1 VSKNWNED
9 RASKHIDKKITDVEV
24 VTIKDYTRHMSLES
38 IPTNVAYRV
47 DGVHMYADIQNL
59 VDMLNITDFEGTD
72 CHKRTLR
79 FLDQHYR
86 AVKRILERVDARRVD
101 FHSQRLHSLFTK
113 PYNSEIDAEKKRV
126 QRAVATGQLIIDV
139 LEQTGDTDEKIPGA
153 KVRIGIDTGLAL
165 AVNNGRSG
173 NREPLFLG
181 DPANHA
187 AKLASNNKPKG
198 IFLTNAARKVI
209 GLEEKDATEKHA
221 LTTQE
226 IMACQDAAKLDVTA
240 EEIVRE
246 WRDDMKQNPIG
257 NYQFTRQTPPLKDMD
272 ISVLTPSNSK
282 RQEMISIYA
291 DIDGFTKYVS
301 DHIDDNAEDVVR
313 TLHVLRAELER
324 VVTSDFQGRRVR
336 FIGDCIH
343 GLYADGTVHTT
354 DEELSVSEATRLAGA
369 LRSSFNLSIERLS
382 EKGYST
388 GDLGLAIG
396 FDLGPVSV
404 SRLGTKGHRVRCA
417 IGRKVLNSET
427 RQCDCKGDETAIGQA
442 AYDAGSDAVRK
453 LFGKTLK
460 VANLDYEE
468 ATESLADNGDEA
480 AKNARAAA
488 YEGAPAILRASER
501 EVRPYTNLIRQV
513 EDTA

>member
-1 VSKNWNED
+1 MSKNWNVD
-9 RASKHIDKKITDVEV
+9 RATAHIDKKMAAVET
-24 VTIKDYTRHMSLES
+24 VTIKDYTRDMSLES

-59 VDMLNITDFEGTD
+59 VDMLNITDVEGTD

-86 AVKRILERVDARRVD
+86 AVKRILDKVDARRVD

-113 PYNSEIDAEKKRV
+113 PYNSETDAEKKRV
-126 QRAVATGQLIIDV
+126 QRAVATAQLIIDV
-139 LEQTGDTDEKIPGA
+139 LAQTGDTDEQIPDA

-165 AVNNGRSG
+165 AVNNGRNG
-173 NREPLFLG
+173 YREPLFLG

-209 GLEEKDATEKHA
+209 GLEEKDAPEKHA
-221 LTTQE
+221 LSIEE
-226 IMACQDAAKLDVTA
+226 IKTCQDATKLDVTVD
-240 EEIVRE
+240 EIVQE
-246 WRDDMKQNPIG
+246 WRNDMKKNPTG

-272 ISVLTPSNSK
+272 ISMLTPGNSK

-291 DIDGFTKYVS
+291 DIDGFTKYVA
-301 DHIDDNAEDVVR
+301 DHIDDNAEDVIR

-324 VVTSDFQGRRVR
+324 VLTADFQGRRVR
-336 FIGDCIH
+336 FIGDCVH
-343 GLYADGTVHTT
+343 GLYADGTAQTT
-354 DEELSVSEATRLAGA
+354 DKELSVSEATRLAGA
-369 LRSSFNLSIERLS
+369 LRSSFNLSIDRLT

-404 SRLGTKGHRVRCA
+404 TRLGTKGHRVRCA
-417 IGRKVLNSET
+417 IGRKVLNSEN
-427 RQCDCKGDETAIGQA
+427 RQCACKGDETSIGQA

-453 LFGKTLK
+453 LFGKSLK

-468 ATESLADNGDEA
+468 ATENLAESGDES
-480 AKNARAAA
+480 AKNARTAA
-488 YEGAPAILRASER
+488 YQGAPAILRASER
-501 EVRPYTNLIRQV
+501 EVRPYTNVVR
-513 EDTA
+513 